1 MDFNFCPNR
10 GHLLKETEQWTVSG
24 TLDVLLNF
32 CNSCV
37 HKVLGES
44 ILMTQCL
51 KCRVKQGI
59 IKISDSGNCTAAPD
73 HDLPGEC

>member
-10 GHLLKETEQWTVSG
+10 GHMLKETEQWTVSG
-24 TLDVLLNF
+24 TLDVLLSF

-59 IKISDSGNCTAAPD
+59 MKISNAGNCTQAAD
-73 HDLPGEC
+73 HESPGGC